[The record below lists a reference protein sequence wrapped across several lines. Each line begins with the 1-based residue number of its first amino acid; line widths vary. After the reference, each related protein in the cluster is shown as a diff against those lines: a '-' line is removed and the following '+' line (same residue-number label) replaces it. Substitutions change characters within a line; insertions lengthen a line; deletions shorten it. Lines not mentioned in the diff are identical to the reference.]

1 MLELIGACP
10 LQVQVCVANLSCMHH
25 AGMECSAP
33 GHEPA
38 LPFDHLLLAQLRG
51 TPSYPSALARTLS
64 SSHQRVGKALSRL
77 EAQGLV
83 RRRPETGDPQ
93 DLQRPLRCYYDLTPA
108 GERALQDNRPPEEA
122 VAGEHVR

>member
-1 MLELIGACP
+1 MK
-10 LQVQVCVANLSCMHH
+10 
-25 AGMECSAP
+25 CSAS
-33 GHEPA
+33 GPA
-38 LPFDHLLLAQLRG
+38 PAPSFDHLLLAQLRG

-64 SSHQRVGKALSRL
+64 SSHQRVGKALARL

-83 RRRPETGDPQ
+83 RRRPEAGDPQ

-108 GERALQDNRPPEEA
+108 GERALQDHRPPGTA